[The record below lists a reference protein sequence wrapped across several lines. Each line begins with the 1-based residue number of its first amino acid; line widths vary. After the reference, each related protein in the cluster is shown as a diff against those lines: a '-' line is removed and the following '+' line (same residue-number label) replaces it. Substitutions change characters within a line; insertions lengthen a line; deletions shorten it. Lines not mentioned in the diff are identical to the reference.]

1 MSCQHKNQILKN
13 VYTIILYLIIIV
25 FNILVVIFRLL
36 LNFQKHFNLI
46 LHSKRSNSKGNTKMS
61 SYPVS
66 IYFVDAFTTNLNSP
80 FTGNPAA
87 VCFLDSDVGLLYS
100 FTRNQNIIN
109 FLYFKANNIFCD
121 HYFYTGRSFR

>member
-46 LHSKRSNSKGNTKMS
+46 FHSKRSNSKGNTKMS

-87 VCFLDSDVGLLYS
+87 VCFLDSDVGLLCS

-109 FLYFKANNIFCD
+109 FLYLKTDNILMTV
-121 HYFYTGRSFR
+121 YFYTGRSFR

>member
-1 MSCQHKNQILKN
+1 
-13 VYTIILYLIIIV
+13 
-25 FNILVVIFRLL
+25 
-36 LNFQKHFNLI
+36 
-46 LHSKRSNSKGNTKMS
+46 MS

-87 VCFLDSDVGLLYS
+87 VCFLDSDVGLLCS

-109 FLYFKANNIFCD
+109 FLYLKTDNILMTV
-121 HYFYTGRSFR
+121 YFYTGRSFR